1 MIVLPPTIS
10 YMRLIL
16 LLFISASTS
25 IFAQLNPMTAEELLV
40 GCELAIK
47 RANGEKIDEVDSIKA
62 VRAIS
67 YVDGYFDS
75 IAMVQNLNPQISILD
90 FAKQPT
96 NAVVLSKIVEA
107 IRSNPRVRAEGT
119 ARIVVMHVARSITT
133 K

>member
-1 MIVLPPTIS
+1 
-10 YMRLIL
+10 MRFILIL
-16 LLFISASTS
+16 LLLANTS
-25 IFAQLNPMTAEELLV
+25 VFAQSNPMTAEELFV

-47 RANGEKIDEVDSIKA
+47 KASGEKIGEIDSIKA
-62 VRAIS
+62 MRAIA

-75 IAMVQNLNPQISILD
+75 IAMVQNLNPQISIVD
-90 FAKQPT
+90 FSEQPT
-96 NAVVLSKIVEA
+96 NAVILSRIVEA